1 MFEASV
7 DDENTGQ
14 SAFGTEFYNEP
25 LDNHDWD
32 TDRSFVPQVISPSS
46 LSSFHNASEGNTK
59 YVWREA
65 YLLIMILVQE
75 SSLLIKHHFGIS
87 LRLLRQSLN
96 NKTLQQK
103 DNCQPIEISFIR
115 RRKQYSR
122 TSHLNQHYPKNPL
135 DHYLQMMIAM
145 LNVSF
150 GNQSVFS
157 DITESEM
164 SASMT
169 HASID
174 LRRRARESK
183 KSTSPSQQSR
193 KSTAGNPRQQ
203 LFNVYLSLF

>member
-1 MFEASV
+1 
-7 DDENTGQ
+7 
-14 SAFGTEFYNEP
+14 
-25 LDNHDWD
+25 
-32 TDRSFVPQVISPSS
+32 
-46 LSSFHNASEGNTK
+46 
-59 YVWREA
+59 
-65 YLLIMILVQE
+65 
-75 SSLLIKHHFGIS
+75 
-87 LRLLRQSLN
+87 
-96 NKTLQQK
+96 
-103 DNCQPIEISFIR
+103 
-115 RRKQYSR
+115 
-122 TSHLNQHYPKNPL
+122 
-135 DHYLQMMIAM
+135 MMIAM

-193 KSTAGNPRQQ
+193 KSTAGNPRHQ